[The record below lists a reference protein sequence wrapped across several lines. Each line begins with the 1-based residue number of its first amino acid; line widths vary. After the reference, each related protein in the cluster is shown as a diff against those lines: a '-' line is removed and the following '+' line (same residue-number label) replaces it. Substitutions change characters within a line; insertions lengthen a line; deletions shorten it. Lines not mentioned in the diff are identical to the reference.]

1 MANGTH
7 IYQFPAARRIAVAGD
22 IHGYFEQLVYRC
34 CVLYGMT
41 DTLIVVAGDCGF
53 GFLNAGYYEA
63 IYRRCRKRLTE
74 YNNWIVFVRG
84 NHDNPAY
91 FDGQQVAYDRWRA
104 VPNYSVLQACGR
116 TILCVGGA
124 VTIERK
130 DRIRCAWFN
139 KRYQWDRTSA
149 VMLKRF
155 TGCLPKAFQLSDSP
169 LARNI
174 YWPSEAPVYN
184 TIQLYAIDAAYDID
198 MVISHSAPSVF
209 YPDRIDSLRN
219 YWYKDSTLY
228 SEVLAERQVFDGIL
242 TFLQERGHPL
252 RDWYYG
258 HFHLS
263 WNGVKNGVRYH
274 LLNAKEVRL
283 LTTTGSRAFV
293 EPHRRPKRGQL
304 STKDIVRLLL
314 YG

>member
-1 MANGTH
+1 MTNGMH
-7 IYQFPAARRIAVAGD
+7 IYQYPAARSIAVAGD

-53 GFLNAGYYEA
+53 GFLNSGYYEA
-63 IYRRCRKRLTE
+63 LYRRCRKRLTE

-104 VPNYSVLQACGR
+104 VPDYSILQVCGR

-139 KRYQWDRTSA
+139 KRYKWDRTSA
-149 VMLKRF
+149 TMLKRF

-174 YWPSEAPVYN
+174 YWPSEAPIYN
-184 TIQLYAIDAAYDID
+184 SILLRAIDTTCDID

-219 YWYKDSTLY
+219 YWYKDVTLY
-228 SEVLAERQVFDGIL
+228 SEVLDERQVFDSIL

-263 WNGVKNGVRYH
+263 WDGAKDEVRYH

-283 LTTTGSRAFV
+283 LTATGSKVFA
-293 EPHRRPKRGQL
+293 EPRRRPKQGKL
-304 STKDIVRLLL
+304 TTKDIVRLLL
-314 YG
+314 AG